1 MYRVRNDQ
9 IDITVNTAAGIPATG
24 RCIMHNFD
32 CNDILRAAVTGHI
45 IADIKRKW
53 SITVVMFPNL
63 LSVHIDIG
71 IVVNAVKIEN
81 E

>member
-1 MYRVRNDQ
+1 
-9 IDITVNTAAGIPATG
+9 
-24 RCIMHNFD
+24 MHNFD